1 MELHL
6 NDRVELKKPHPC
18 GSRTWII
25 ERVGMDIRLKCEG
38 CGREQLIPRSRAEK
52 AIKRVI
58 ASQERKES
66 NG

>member
-6 NDRVELKKPHPC
+6 KDRVELKKPHPC
-18 GSRTWII
+18 GSKIWTI

-38 CGREQLIPRSRAEK
+38 CGREQLIPRSKAEK
-52 AIKRVI
+52 AIKRI
-58 ASQERKES
+58 IESPERKEK

>member
-6 NDRVELKKPHPC
+6 KDRVELKKPHPC
-18 GSRTWII
+18 GSKIWTI

-38 CGREQLIPRSRAEK
+38 CGREQLIPRSKAEK
-52 AIKRVI
+52 AIKRI
-58 ASQERKES
+58 IESSERKEK